1 MYKQSKLPVRI
12 TLLLWLVLIITAW
25 NFIRL
30 LTSITWH
37 GILDAYA
44 PRPGPIYI
52 GVTGAI
58 WTLAGLSI
66 LWGFIRSARWT
77 RMVLLIAGF
86 GYPVWDWADKLFVQ
100 AQIRANWPFDLLMT
114 ILLLG
119 FTSAV
124 VLDPHYQIYF
134 EKRDL

>member
-1 MYKQSKLPVRI
+1 
-12 TLLLWLVLIITAW
+12 
-25 NFIRL
+25 
-30 LTSITWH
+30 
-37 GILDAYA
+37 
-44 PRPGPIYI
+44 
-52 GVTGAI
+52 
-58 WTLAGLSI
+58 
-66 LWGFIRSARWT
+66 
-77 RMVLLIAGF
+77 MVLLIAGF